1 MSDIK
6 AEDLDYHQRKALRR
20 LGRGKSINRSMLN
33 DPVIERLYSLDH
45 ITPPPNLDDLPYPL
59 DMFAWCDWEEA
70 VRGEGPRLNE
80 LGKKVLAS
88 LEEIRNDHYNTQ
100 EKK

>member
-6 AEDLDYHQRKALRR
+6 AEDLGRQQRKALRR
-20 LGRGKSINRSMLN
+20 LGRGKSINRSMYN
-33 DPVIERLYSLDH
+33 DPIIEQLYSMDH
-45 ITPPPNLDDLPYPL
+45 ITPPPNLDDLPYPQS
-59 DMFAWCDWEEA
+59 MFAWCDWEEA

-88 LEEIRNDHYNTQ
+88 LEGIREDT
-100 EKK
+100 K